1 MRYINSK
8 FLYGIISA
16 LVLLLSLISFSC
28 NSNDDEAGKLNRLNF
43 DIDSTK
49 LAAEVKLNNYKLSF
63 NPPVNL
69 VHSDEFFN
77 KLVSGIAQNDP
88 NMNELVTKP
97 IDAFVD
103 NDFNVLVVSGIE
115 PGLKDTAITGL
126 SKITALVKKQFK
138 SEKAKYAEF
147 LKDDIKIGQFLIQ
160 DSINVIFKLLLE
172 NPDKKVLQ
180 FDYIIPQ
187 KNYKNEI
194 KAIESSIGSIK
205 YIK

>member
-1 MRYINSK
+1 MRYVSHK
-8 FLYGIISA
+8 FRYGIISA
-16 LVLLLSLISFSC
+16 SLLLLCLISFSC

-49 LAAEVKLNNYKLSF
+49 LAAEVRLNNYKLSF

-69 VHSDEFFN
+69 VHSDEFYN
-77 KLVSGIAQNDP
+77 KLASGIAKSDP
-88 NMNELVTKP
+88 NMSDFITKP

-115 PGLKDTAITGL
+115 PGLKDTANGGL

-138 SEKAKYAEF
+138 PENAKYAEF
-147 LKDDIKIGQFLIQ
+147 LKDDIKISQFLIQ
-160 DSINVIFKLLLE
+160 DSINVIFKLLFE

>member
-8 FLYGIISA
+8 FIYGIISA
-16 LVLLLSLISFSC
+16 SILLLCLISFSC
-28 NSNDDEAGKLNRLNF
+28 NSNDESGKLNRLNF
-43 DIDSTK
+43 EIDSTK

-63 NPPVNL
+63 HPPVNL

-77 KLVSGIAQNDP
+77 KLVSGIAKNDP

-115 PGLKDTAITGL
+115 SGLKDTAIAGL

-138 SEKAKYAEF
+138 PENAKYAEF